1 MKKLIELIMKY
12 KPMVI
17 LILAPIAFTLLF
29 GAAMSPIF
37 TDEIPIA
44 ILDLDDSSESREII
58 EDFQACPT
66 FKIVER
72 AASAE
77 QIKEDILMGSI
88 KGGLII
94 PDGFGKAI
102 TERTGSQALMLM
114 DNTNFLVG
122 NNLMLYANKIFTSK
136 NYQLQVEDL
145 EATGM
150 LGYSSVQNINTMALV
165 DRTLYNPQLGYLYYL
180 YPGLLGVFI
189 QQTYLNV
196 LAPLLLKEKDRLKRL
211 PTERSLRRIGAR
223 EMLPSI
229 LQYAGFTFIC
239 SLACLLIVH
248 FAFSYPLEGS
258 LFYILIIQIIF
269 LACLTGVAFVLAAIF
284 DDATHCTQFV
294 MFLAIPSFLSCGY
307 GWPEFMMAPGFA
319 TAMKAIWP
327 LYYYVNPLKELLLKG
342 SEFGAID
349 NYVLGGILFAA
360 VWMPLG
366 MLIYR
371 QKIRTM
377 KQIESMEL

>member
-1 MKKLIELIMKY
+1 MKILIELIMKY

-122 NNLMLYANKIFTSK
+122 NNLMLYANKIFT
-136 NYQLQVEDL
+136 L
-145 EATGM
+145 
-150 LGYSSVQNINTMALV
+150 
-165 DRTLYNPQLGYLYYL
+165 
-180 YPGLLGVFI
+180 
-189 QQTYLNV
+189 
-196 LAPLLLKEKDRLKRL
+196 
-211 PTERSLRRIGAR
+211 SLIH
-223 EMLPSI
+223 I
-229 LQYAGFTFIC
+229 
-239 SLACLLIVH
+239 
-248 FAFSYPLEGS
+248 
-258 LFYILIIQIIF
+258 
-269 LACLTGVAFVLAAIF
+269 
-284 DDATHCTQFV
+284 
-294 MFLAIPSFLSCGY
+294 
-307 GWPEFMMAPGFA
+307 
-319 TAMKAIWP
+319 
-327 LYYYVNPLKELLLKG
+327 
-342 SEFGAID
+342 
-349 NYVLGGILFAA
+349 
-360 VWMPLG
+360 
-366 MLIYR
+366 
-371 QKIRTM
+371 
-377 KQIESMEL
+377 